1 MQCFFLFV
9 RFFAKSQSN
18 PFVSIRPWCPQHNT
32 IGYMLGKPVKRRDAQ
47 MVRILAELGILLEG
61 GLPTVHELA
70 ARFHTRRETI
80 YRDLRTLQD
89 AGYPIT
95 GDRGLLSR
103 PRLFERANQARPSIR
118 LNAPEIDALLWAAGQ
133 VGAQHPFQAEIS
145 AATTKLRGML
155 AAQPDA
161 EAPVS
166 DSVVLWQQRGDKD
179 YSVHQATIKTLVEA
193 ILLRRRC
200 RIRYRSPAAPA
211 AKSFEYDP
219 YRLLSV
225 PDGLYCLGKTST
237 HAEITMLAVE
247 RVVSIEVTGTS
258 FRVAPNFE
266 PERYEQEAFG
276 VIWDEP
282 MDVSI
287 RFRQDQAPYVAER
300 VWHPSQ
306 SVEPQPDGSLI
317 LRLRA
322 GGRFEI
328 VRWILGWGDAAE
340 VLGPRELREQVGG
353 MLAAAAARYSVPMAD

>member
-1 MQCFFLFV
+1 MMV
-9 RFFAKSQSN
+9 KSS
-18 PFVSIRPWCPQHNT
+18 
-32 IGYMLGKPVKRRDAQ
+32 KRRDAQ

-70 ARFHTRRETI
+70 ARFNTRRETI

-95 GDRGLLSR
+95 GERGLLSR
-103 PRLFERANQARPSIR
+103 PRLFDRAKQARPGIR
-118 LNAPEIDALLWAAGQ
+118 LNAPEIDAMLWAAGQ
-133 VGAQHPFQAEIS
+133 VGAQHPFQAEVS

-161 EAPVS
+161 ESPVS

-179 YSVHQATIKTLVEA
+179 YSVHQATIKTIVEA
-193 ILLRRRC
+193 ILRRRRC
-200 RIRYRSPAAPA
+200 QISYRSPAAPA
-211 AKSFEYDP
+211 PKSFEYDP

-225 PDGLYCLGKTST
+225 SDGLYCLGRTST
-237 HAEITMLAVE
+237 HTEITMLAVE
-247 RVVSIEVTGTS
+247 RLISIRVTGAT
-258 FRVAPNFE
+258 FRVAPTFE

-282 MDVSI
+282 IDVAV

-300 VWHPSQ
+300 IWHPSQ

-317 LRLRA
+317 LRFRA

-340 VLGPRELREQVGG
+340 VLAPSELRDQVGTI
-353 MLAAAAARYSVPMAD
+353 LSSAAARYGGLIPATKAG

>member
-1 MQCFFLFV
+1 
-9 RFFAKSQSN
+9 
-18 PFVSIRPWCPQHNT
+18 
-32 IGYMLGKPVKRRDAQ
+32 

-70 ARFHTRRETI
+70 ARFNTRRETI

-95 GDRGLLSR
+95 GESGLLSR
-103 PRLFERANQARPSIR
+103 PRLFDRAKQARPGIR
-118 LNAPEIDALLWAAGQ
+118 LNTPEIDALLWAAGQ
-133 VGAQHPFQAEIS
+133 VGAQNPFQAEVSS
-145 AATTKLRGML
+145 AAVKLRGML

-161 EAPVS
+161 ESPVS

-193 ILLRRRC
+193 ILRRRRC
-200 RIRYRSPAAPA
+200 RISYRSPAAPA
-211 AKSFEYDP
+211 PKSFEYDP

-225 PDGLYCLGKTST
+225 PDGLYCLGKTSHT
-237 HAEITMLAVE
+237 EITMLAVE
-247 RVVSIEVTGTS
+247 RLISIGVTGTT
-258 FRVAPNFE
+258 FRVAPTFE
-266 PERYEQEAFG
+266 PERYEQEAFA

-282 MDVSI
+282 MDVAI

-306 SVEPQPDGSLI
+306 SVEPQPDGGLI
-317 LRLRA
+317 LRFRA

-340 VLGPRELREQVGG
+340 ILAPSELRDQVRTT
-353 MLAAAAARYSVPMAD
+353 LCSAAARYGDISHLF